1 VIVILLLFGDGIL
14 RHKIKHNSLLFF
26 SVTSVGNIGLVLSQS
41 FMLVQ
46 IQQLGFF
53 RWAKLETNMTAV
65 NRILEYT
72 KVKEEPKDGSPIANW
87 PKTGD
92 IRFEEVEFSYKND
105 SNFVLKQIHFSIK
118 SGEKIGIVGRTGAGK
133 TSLVSTL
140 LRLYKTQ
147 GMIYFDD
154 VDIATLPLDLVRKNI
169 SIVPQNPFLF
179 TGTIREN
186 IDPLGRYAD
195 EQVWNVIKTINLEN
209 LFCNL
214 EHKISGDDCS
224 LSVGQKQLICLGRA
238 VIQSN
243 KLVILDEVTANV
255 DSEIETK
262 IQQIIKTHFSR
273 STVIMITHKLDF
285 IKDCDKIMVLDKGSI
300 VEFDSRQ
307 VLLENDKGML
317 HKMYTFQ

>member
-14 RHKIKHNSLLFF
+14 QHKIKHNSLLFF
-26 SVTSVGNIGLVLSQS
+26 SGTSVGNIGLVLSQS
-41 FMLVQ
+41 FMLIQ

-72 KVKEEPKDGSPIANW
+72 KVKEEPKDGNPVANW

-105 SNFVLKQIHFSIK
+105 SKFVLKQIHFSIK

-147 GMIYFDD
+147 GKIYFDD

-186 IDPLGRYAD
+186 IDNHRRS
-195 EQVWNVIKTINLEN
+195 WR
-209 LFCNL
+209 
-214 EHKISGDDCS
+214 
-224 LSVGQKQLICLGRA
+224 RA
-238 VIQSN
+238 V
-243 KLVILDEVTANV
+243 L
-255 DSEIETK
+255 
-262 IQQIIKTHFSR
+262 
-273 STVIMITHKLDF
+273 
-285 IKDCDKIMVLDKGSI
+285 
-300 VEFDSRQ
+300 
-307 VLLENDKGML
+307 
-317 HKMYTFQ
+317 